1 MESAI
6 YENRLVSFDKFTGT
20 SLSSIPHLHKE
31 MEMVFVHEGMVI
43 AHADKTAVLLHKGDL
58 FISFPNQI
66 HYYEHCTAGK
76 YDVLIATPDLVYDL
90 KDMLKNVTPEENSFS
105 VTDNNPIR
113 FYWDEL
119 PTVYNEQKRFAVAGY
134 LNLLFS
140 EIMRHITLTEAVSS
154 GEAVLKELLRYC
166 EVNYAGILSLDAVA
180 EDLHVSKYYLSRLLN
195 RKLHLNFNEYINS
208 LRISRACR
216 LLETTNKRTAD
227 ISENVGFGSIRS
239 FNRAFQHI
247 MHITPVEYRQRHM
260 LNTKNVN
267 N

>member
-6 YENRLVSFDKFTGT
+6 YENRLVSFDKFTDT

-31 MEMVFVHEGMVI
+31 MEIVFVHEGMVI

-66 HYYEHCTAGK
+66 HY
-76 YDVLIATPDLVYDL
+76 
-90 KDMLKNVTPEENSFS
+90 
-105 VTDNNPIR
+105 
-113 FYWDEL
+113 
-119 PTVYNEQKRFAVAGY
+119 NEQKRFAVAGY

-140 EIMRHITLTEAVSS
+140 EIVRHITFTEAVSS

-166 EVNYAGILSLDAVA
+166 EVNYASILSLDTVA

-208 LRISRACR
+208 LRISRACQ

-239 FNRAFQHI
+239 FNRAFQYI